1 MAIRYGTVQEAKPS
15 REHAPA
21 SRLAKPAPTPQAPA
35 PAKGKSAPVIT
46 PRQIRAGRA
55 LLGWNQEKL
64 AEKAKVGRATL
75 ARIEASMTNPTA
87 DTLKAI
93 RKALKD
99 EGVRLYD
106 DSDGVG
112 EGARM
117 AKPDGDA

>member
-15 REHAPA
+15 RERAPA
-21 SRLAKPAPTPQAPA
+21 PRLAKPAPTPPAPA

-55 LLGWNQEKL
+55 LLGWSQDQL
-64 AEKAKVGRATL
+64 ATKAKVGRATL

-117 AKPDGDA
+117 AKPDE